1 MNDIIT
7 TIEEARAF
15 RAKIEAAA
23 AYLPNAEGLQC
34 VELFPTWTGE
44 QAYQAGDRC
53 RYQNAL
59 YRCYNPITA
68 NPTWTPD
75 LTPAHWEV
83 VRPDQTGAKDDPIAA
98 AAGLRYYKGLYYTDG
113 GELYLCIRDDTNGAG
128 TILQY
133 LPSQLTGNY
142 FEAVKT

>member
-1 MNDIIT
+1 MINT
-7 TIEEARAF
+7 VEKARTF

-23 AYLPNAEGLQC
+23 ACLPDADAFRSVDLLPAWRGDRD
-34 VELFPTWTGE
+34 
-44 QAYQAGDRC
+44 YQAGDRC
-53 RYQNAL
+53 RYAGVL
-59 YRCYNPITA
+59 YRCHNAITA

-83 VRPDQTGAKDDPIAA
+83 VRPDQAGTKDDPIAA
-98 AAGLRYYKGLYYTDG
+98 AAGLRFYKGLYYTDG

-133 LPSQLTGNY
+133 LPSQLTGIY